1 MIPYQNTSAR
11 NIADM
16 AGWYY
21 SAAVGAPANGEI
33 NFASGMR
40 TFPKTV
46 ETFPK
51 NLNLYFKTAK
61 KIIKNIIKAS
71 KSNRMRTHRWCTLA
85 KKKVQKEFDK

>member
-1 MIPYQNTSAR
+1 MILHQNTAAR

-21 SAAVGAPANGEI
+21 WAAAGAPANGEI

-61 KIIKNIIKAS
+61 KIIKNILKAS
-71 KSNRMRTHRWCTLA
+71 KNNRMRTHR
-85 KKKVQKEFDK
+85 